1 VKEKEEMGNKIF
13 LWNDKKSAGTGR
25 SEDDFQPYIELSLL
39 ETAEPAG
46 VVIVLPG
53 GGYRARAAHEGVP
66 VAEKFNSLGFH
77 AVTLQ
82 YRVSPYRYPAPQ
94 QDVMRAVAMVR
105 ANAEKWHIDP
115 QHIAVC
121 GFSAGGHLAGC
132 SGTIALNVDRSAGD
146 FIDEVSARP
155 DALILCYPV
164 LSADKAITHLGS
176 IRELSGKEEP
186 DPEFCALVSL
196 ENQICEDT
204 PPVFLWHTATDGAV
218 NVQNSLRF
226 ARNMWAKGKTAE
238 LHVYPEGCHGL
249 GLAADKTDVRSWPDL
264 AANFLLKNGFPV
276 KI

>member
-1 VKEKEEMGNKIF
+1 MDSKIF

-25 SEDDFQPYIELSLL
+25 IEDDFQPYIELSLL
-39 ETAEPAG
+39 ETAEPTG

-53 GGYRARAAHEGVP
+53 GGYRARAAHEGAP
-66 VAEKFNSLGFH
+66 IAAKFNALGFH

-82 YRVSPYRYPAPQ
+82 YRVAPYRYPAPQ
-94 QDVMRAVAMVR
+94 QDVMRAIAMVR
-105 ANAEKWHIDP
+105 ANAQKWNIDP

-121 GFSAGGHLAGC
+121 GFSAGGHLTCC

-146 FIDEVSARP
+146 LIDEVSARP

-164 LSADKAITHLGS
+164 ISADKAITHMGS
-176 IRELSGKEEP
+176 IRELSGQEEP
-186 DPEFCALVSL
+186 SADFSALTSL

-204 PPVFLWHTATDGAV
+204 PPAFLWHTATDGAV

-226 ARNMWAKGKTAE
+226 AQNMWAKGKTAE

-249 GLAADKTDVRSWPDL
+249 GLAVDTVDVRTWPEL
-264 AANFLLKNGFPV
+264 AANFLMKNGFPCQ
-276 KI
+276 K